1 MKLITSLLGVFALG
15 FVIPVLA
22 QEESPTTTTEEK
34 ASTTVEETPAPTP
47 SPTAE
52 TKATATIT
60 TTAPTAAPAAA
71 EKKEQPA
78 AEKKASPIAAASPSA
93 APTTGKKMNVQA
105 ALKDNENR
113 WEAAIGKHDIATVE
127 AMVANDFIG
136 VSSKAKVVNRRAL
149 LAEMKSDK
157 DTYSSTKVEKLDV
170 HAYGSGTA
178 VVVGTAREK
187 GTGKD
192 GKAFDRTFRFTDTW
206 VERNGQWQCVASQ
219 VMKIKG

>member
-1 MKLITSLLGVFALG
+1 MKLITSLVGVVALIL
-15 FVIPVLA
+15 VSPVLA
-22 QEESPTTTTEEK
+22 QEESPSPAPEEQ
-34 ASTTVEETPAPTP
+34 ASTTVEESPAPTP

-52 TKATATIT
+52 TKATATIAT
-60 TTAPTAAPAAA
+60 TPAA
-71 EKKEQPA
+71 EKKEPAA

-93 APTTGKKMNVQA
+93 APAGKKMSVQA
-105 ALKDNENR
+105 ALKDKENR
-113 WEAAIGKHDIATVE
+113 WEAAIAKHDIATVE

-136 VSSKAKVVNRRAL
+136 VSSKAKVMNRRAL

-157 DTYSSTKVEKLDV
+157 DTYSSAKVEKLDV
-170 HAYGSGTA
+170 HAYGPAVA

-187 GTGKD
+187 GSDKD

-206 VERNGQWQCVASQ
+206 MERNGQWQCVASQ